1 MILLKDGNVLNMTT
15 GLFEQKD
22 ILLHGDTILQVSAD
36 ILVEDVLIISC
47 ENQWLIPGL
56 IDMHVHIKENF
67 AQYFTAA
74 GVTTVRNT
82 AGSIIELEQLMKAA
96 ADSFTPRVIS
106 ADRMIDGPPG
116 IWGADSPYNV
126 NITEEQAAR
135 EEVRRQVEL
144 GAHFI
149 KVYGWLDPMIM
160 EIVVDEARQ
169 FGKEVSCDILHSK
182 KMHALDAAKMGIKWV
197 EHCSGVLQAMYPNF
211 TMNAPEN
218 VYAQIPWNE
227 PDEALIQDIC
237 KQLLQYDV
245 AFCPTLTLYD
255 QLNLVD
261 QYWKPEHLVANHIHE
276 IGSLIKMWEN
286 QLTYGDQLK
295 KLGQHVKTI
304 QKIAHTYFEMG
315 GTVVAGTDT
324 PAGIFTYPG
333 LALHRELQLFVEAG
347 FTSFEAIF
355 AATSK
360 AAQALNIPH
369 LGKIQEGFTAD
380 ILVLNDN
387 PLKDIEQTM
396 NIAYV
401 VKGGQVHTPQQLLN
415 EILSEEEYELRYQKI
430 VDKFNELGLTPTEK
444 V

>member
-47 ENQWLIPGL
+47 ENLWLIPGL

-135 EEVRRQVEL
+135 EEVRRQVAL

-182 KMHALDAAKMGIKWV
+182 KCMH
-197 EHCSGVLQAMYPNF
+197 
-211 TMNAPEN
+211 
-218 VYAQIPWNE
+218 
-227 PDEALIQDIC
+227 
-237 KQLLQYDV
+237 
-245 AFCPTLTLYD
+245 
-255 QLNLVD
+255 
-261 QYWKPEHLVANHIHE
+261 
-276 IGSLIKMWEN
+276 
-286 QLTYGDQLK
+286 
-295 KLGQHVKTI
+295 
-304 QKIAHTYFEMG
+304 
-315 GTVVAGTDT
+315 
-324 PAGIFTYPG
+324 
-333 LALHRELQLFVEAG
+333 
-347 FTSFEAIF
+347 
-355 AATSK
+355 
-360 AAQALNIPH
+360 
-369 LGKIQEGFTAD
+369 
-380 ILVLNDN
+380 
-387 PLKDIEQTM
+387 
-396 NIAYV
+396 
-401 VKGGQVHTPQQLLN
+401 
-415 EILSEEEYELRYQKI
+415 
-430 VDKFNELGLTPTEK
+430 
-444 V
+444 